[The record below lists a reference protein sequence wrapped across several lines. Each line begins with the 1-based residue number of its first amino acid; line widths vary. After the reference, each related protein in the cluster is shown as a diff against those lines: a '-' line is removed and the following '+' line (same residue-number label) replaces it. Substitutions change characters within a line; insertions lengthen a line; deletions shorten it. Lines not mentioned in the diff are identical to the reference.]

1 MLTLKG
7 KYLYLRALEPEDL
20 DFLYELEN
28 TELFW
33 EVSNTTSPFSK
44 FVLRHYIENSHR
56 DIFEAK
62 QLRLVI
68 VKNNNN
74 QPIGCIDLFD
84 YEPKHKRVGVGI
96 VISKLQERQYGHAL
110 EALQIIISYAFSHLY
125 VHQLYANITEDND
138 ASIKLFKK
146 LNFKLTGIKKDWIY
160 ANKKFKNESIY
171 QLINE

>member
-96 VISKLQERQYGHAL
+96 VISKLQERQNGHAL
-110 EALQIIISYAFSHLY
+110 EVLQIIISYAFSHLD
-125 VHQLYANITEDND
+125 VHQLYANISADNEK
-138 ASIKLFKK
+138 SIALFEKADYKK
-146 LNFKLTGIKKDWIY
+146 SALSKIFLWQPN
-160 ANKKFKNESIY
+160 
-171 QLINE
+171 

>member
-68 VKNNNN
+68 VKNKSI
-74 QPIGCIDLFD
+74 QPIG
-84 YEPKHKRVGVGI
+84 
-96 VISKLQERQYGHAL
+96 
-110 EALQIIISYAFSHLY
+110 
-125 VHQLYANITEDND
+125 
-138 ASIKLFKK
+138 
-146 LNFKLTGIKKDWIY
+146 
-160 ANKKFKNESIY
+160 
-171 QLINE
+171 